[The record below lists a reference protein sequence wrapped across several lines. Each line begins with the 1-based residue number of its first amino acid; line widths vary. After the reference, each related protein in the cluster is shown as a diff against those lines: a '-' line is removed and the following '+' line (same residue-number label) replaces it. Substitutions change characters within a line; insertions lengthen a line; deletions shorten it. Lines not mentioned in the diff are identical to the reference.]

1 MFGDINRFEVV
12 REVERSIEWSM
23 IMRRKRIIS
32 ESVHK
37 QDENIQ

>member
-12 REVERSIEWSM
+12 WEVERSIEWSM

-32 ESVHK
+32 
-37 QDENIQ
+37 